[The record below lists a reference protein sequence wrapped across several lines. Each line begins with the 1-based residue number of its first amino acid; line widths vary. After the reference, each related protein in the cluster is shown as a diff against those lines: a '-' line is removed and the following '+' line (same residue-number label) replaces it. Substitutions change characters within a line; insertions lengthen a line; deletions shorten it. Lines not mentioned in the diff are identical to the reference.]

1 MQKGTLSRYRNEAKA
16 FEFTPSTFYQYKK
29 QDIVWKKLWHFLTLI
44 PSLRADVVECEKM
57 MNILKQIIL
66 YADSQVL
73 FVNIYYD
80 DEKDKLKVTLT
91 GDMSIHIPSKLFEGI
106 RYANMTFDHDDDNN
120 TLLLS
125 FPTFKTEQ
133 M

>member
-1 MQKGTLSRYRNEAKA
+1 MQKGALSRYRNEAKV

-91 GDMSIHIPSKLFEGI
+91 GDMSIHIPSKLFEAI

-125 FPTFKTEQ
+125 FPTFKTE
-133 M
+133 